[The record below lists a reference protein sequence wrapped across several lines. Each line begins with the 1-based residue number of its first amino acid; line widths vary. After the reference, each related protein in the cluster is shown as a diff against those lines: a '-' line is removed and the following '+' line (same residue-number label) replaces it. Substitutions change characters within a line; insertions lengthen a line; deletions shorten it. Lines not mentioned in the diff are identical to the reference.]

1 METRPS
7 FCKSRDPAIAWVRL
21 IAYTALLHVALYVA
35 VTVAVAAPT
44 PPRPAETSRAKAARE
59 SALLDRWLEQQATVT
74 TWSASL
80 IQTRTYKT
88 LTQPL
93 VSPGHVWFRSPGQFR
108 WQLENPPTTIAVRD
122 KDRLTVLHPRLD
134 RSEVHDLTDVT
145 AAPWKEALVLF
156 EAGFPKSRQDMDSR
170 FTIVSQETT
179 GTSHHITLRPRSS
192 AARRWLRSLV
202 LEIDTGELVL
212 RATRLDFADGSTL
225 RNDFTDPVVNAP
237 QDDALYQP
245 TLSSPST
252 DVRPSISAPAVAP

>member
-21 IAYTALLHVALYVA
+21 IAFAALLHVALSVV
-35 VTVAVAAPT
+35 VTVAVAAPAPT
-44 PPRPAETSRAKAARE
+44 RPAETSRAKAARE
-59 SALLDRWLEQQATVT
+59 AALLDRWFEQQATVT
-74 TWSASL
+74 TWSARL

-108 WQLENPPTTIAVRD
+108 WQLEDPPTTIAVRD
-122 KDRLTVLHPRLD
+122 KDRLTVLHPRLE
-134 RSEVHDLTDVT
+134 RSEVHDLTDVN

-156 EAGFPKSRQDMDSR
+156 EAGFPKSRQDMDRR
-170 FTIVSQETT
+170 FSVVSQETI
-179 GTSHHITLRPRSS
+179 GTIHHITLRPRS
-192 AARRWLRSLV
+192 AGARRWLRSLV
-202 LEIDTGELVL
+202 LEVDTEELVL

-245 TLSSPST
+245 TLPST
-252 DVRPSISAPAVAP
+252 TTDASPTVPAVAP